1 MRSSESRFQMGDFLA
16 LVLVLLAGIAIRGF
30 AIAFLPH
37 TPVSDELAYLSI
49 ASNLLHGKGI
59 VDHMGNLAM
68 YNMGYPSFILFP
80 AFWAFG
86 ENLLVAKLGNMFLG
100 GVSIVLC
107 YFVAQA
113 AGANRTGRILTAL
126 IWAIYLPASV
136 YGVYLAKE
144 NLMVPLM
151 LGLMWCALRMV
162 GSSSNKAP
170 FIAGILLGAI
180 ALTGN
185 AALSLVGA
193 VFFAVLLA
201 HQSLAKKLVSAAI
214 MVALAAVVV
223 TPWLLRNAEMIGK
236 PVLNTN
242 GGFNLYLGNNPAATG
257 WFVSISD
264 TPRGASWNDL
274 RLTGEIKA
282 SETLKNDAFVWIKEN
297 PKQFISLALKKAVFF
312 WTPPVHEAATPMSF
326 SEKIV
331 RWVWAFQFI
340 AITLIALAGVA
351 YKDLRSRKTLVL
363 WLALLGYT
371 AAHMLFYV
379 IFRYREPVMPIFAV
393 LAALSIGRFWH
404 GPIGRKTE
412 SNTTRW
418 RSA

>member
-1 MRSSESRFQMGDFLA
+1 MRSTESTFQKSDVLA
-16 LVLVLLAGIAIRGF
+16 LMLVLLAGIAIRGL

-37 TPVSDELAYLSI
+37 PPESDELAYLSM

-68 YNMGYPSFILFP
+68 YNMGYPTFILWP
-80 AFWAFG
+80 AFGAFG
-86 ENLLVAKLGNMFLG
+86 ESLLVAKLGNLFLG
-100 GVSIVLC
+100 CISIVLC
-107 YFVAQA
+107 YCVAQA
-113 AGANRTGRILTAL
+113 AGAQRTGRILAAL
-126 IWAIYLPASV
+126 LWAVYLPASV

-151 LGLMWCALRMV
+151 LGLMWCALRMLD
-162 GSSSNKAP
+162 GASTRIAL
-170 FIAGILLGAI
+170 IAGILLGTI

-193 VFFAVLLA
+193 VFFAILLA
-201 HQSLAKKLVSAAI
+201 RQSPAKKLVSAAV
-214 MVALAAVVV
+214 MLTLAALVV

-264 TPRGASWNDL
+264 TPRGASWNEL
-274 RLTGEIKA
+274 RKSGEIQA
-282 SETLKNDAFVWIKEN
+282 SETLKTDAMAWIQEN

-312 WTPPVHEAATPMSF
+312 WTPPVHEAATPMSL

-340 AITLIALAGVA
+340 AITLIALGGIA
-351 YKDLRSRKTLVL
+351 YKDLRNRKTLVL

-393 LAALSIGRFWH
+393 LAALSVGRFWH
-404 GPIGRKTE
+404 GPFRQTVNHTAG
-412 SNTTRW
+412 W

>member
-1 MRSSESRFQMGDFLA
+1 
-16 LVLVLLAGIAIRGF
+16 VLLAGVAIRGF

-37 TPVSDELAYLSI
+37 TPESDELAYLSM

-68 YNMGYPSFILFP
+68 YNMGYPSFILWP
-80 AFWAFG
+80 AFGAFG
-86 ENLLVAKLGNMFLG
+86 ENLLVAKLGNLFLG
-100 GVSIVLC
+100 CISIVLC
-107 YFVAQA
+107 YCVAQA
-113 AGANRTGRILTAL
+113 AGANRTGRILAAL
-126 IWAIYLPASV
+126 IWAVYLPASV

-151 LGLMWCALRMV
+151 LGLMWCALRMLD
-162 GSSSNKAP
+162 GASTRIAL
-170 FIAGILLGAI
+170 IAGILLGTI

-201 HQSLAKKLVSAAI
+201 RQSLVKKLVSAAI
-214 MVALAAVVV
+214 MLALAAVVV
-223 TPWLLRNAEMIGK
+223 TPWLMRNAEMIGK

-264 TPRGASWNDL
+264 TPRGASWNEL
-274 RLTGEIKA
+274 RKSGEIQA
-282 SETLKNDAFVWIKEN
+282 SDTLKTDAMAWIKEN

-326 SEKIV
+326 SEKMV

-340 AITLIALAGVA
+340 AITLIALAGLA

-393 LAALSIGRFWH
+393 LAALSVGRFWR
-404 GPIGRKTE
+404 GPLGRQTV
-412 SNTTRW
+412 NHTAGW